1 MSKLIEQLR
10 QSRTETQREKLQNLC
25 SLAAFEIEQL
35 TEERDAARAVS
46 VALMRSCAE
55 LKEALEPLRGIS
67 AQAFMDERDCM
78 LKTQNELRTELN
90 RAEEAWEEK

>member
-1 MSKLIEQLR
+1 MSKLVEQLR

-25 SLAAFEIEQL
+25 SFAAIRIEHL

-46 VALMRSCAE
+46 AALMRDCSE
-55 LKEALEPLRGIS
+55 LKKALEPLRGIS

-78 LKTQNELRTELN
+78 IKTMNELRTELN